1 MDGVFSRRIP
11 AYAASECLS
20 LEAVVEL
27 GFLGCFR
34 LAALPDRG
42 GLGSQRHAVVRGGL
56 FGCRLGFGKCPVERG
71 DGRRLAL
78 VLAAP

>member
-1 MDGVFSRRIP
+1 MGAGLGYWP
-11 AYAASECLS
+11 AALEYLS

-56 FGCRLGFGKCPVERG
+56 F
-71 DGRRLAL
+71 DG
-78 VLAAP
+78 